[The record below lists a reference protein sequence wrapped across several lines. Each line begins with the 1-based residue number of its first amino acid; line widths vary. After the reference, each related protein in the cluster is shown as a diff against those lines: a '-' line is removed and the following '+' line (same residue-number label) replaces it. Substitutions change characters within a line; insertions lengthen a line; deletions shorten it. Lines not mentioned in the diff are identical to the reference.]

1 MWTKTVQLRDG
12 QGGFV
17 SVSCIVARET
27 APPEGHTAIEWLL
40 LSNRAV
46 STLAQAIEMID
57 WYRSLHLEQ
66 AEATGQ
72 VPEPE

>member
-1 MWTKTVQLRDG
+1 MQLRDG

-27 APPEGHTAIEWLL
+27 APPEGHTAIEWGGL

-46 STLAQAIEMID
+46 SMLAQAIEMID